1 VSAVELATA
10 GDGYEVR
17 AGTEVTCDDP
27 DHYGVVT
34 SLAEENGRVVAA
46 VACEDDVLRAYDVQ
60 DLSVFT
66 VQHG

>member
-1 VSAVELATA
+1 VSAVESAVA

-17 AGTEVTCDDP
+17 EGTQVTCDGP
-27 DHYGVVT
+27 DHYGVVV
-34 SLAEENGRVVAA
+34 SLAEEGGRVVAA
-46 VACEDDVLRAYDVQ
+46 VACEDDVLRGYDVE

>member
-1 VSAVELATA
+1 VSAVESATA

-17 AGTEVTCDDP
+17 AGTEVVADGP
-27 DHYGVVT
+27 DHYGVVAG
-34 SLAEENGRVVAA
+34 LAEEDGRVVAA
-46 VACEDDVLRAYDVQ
+46 VMCEDDVLRGYDVE